1 MSARR
6 QVQRTGRPIALTPVS
21 KVGTLA
27 PVFCHIDSMNIATT
41 IIPIFAVIV
50 LGWFSRYRGF
60 IQPAFLGPAN
70 RLVYHIA
77 IPAMIF
83 RSISRSSFKAQF
95 DVQVIIITLLSVLA
109 VFAVAWCAG
118 SIGRIK
124 KERLGTFIQSSFHGN
139 LGYIG
144 LAVSYYFLGDNG
156 FARAS
161 IIAGF
166 IMILQNFL
174 AVVSL
179 QVYSNK
185 ISTKKRGFNL
195 VWKILGNPVILS
207 AMAGILFSLTE
218 VPIPFVVGRTLDIIS
233 GLALPMALL
242 LIGASLSFESIRLQ
256 IFSILS
262 SSIMK
267 LVLLPGLGLTLYR
280 LFGLPLNDYLPGLIL
295 LASPTA
301 TISYVMAKEMHG
313 DTDFAVSAISIST
326 ILSAVTFT
334 VWLNIAV

>member
-1 MSARR
+1 
-6 QVQRTGRPIALTPVS
+6 
-21 KVGTLA
+21 
-27 PVFCHIDSMNIATT
+27 MNIATT
-41 IIPIFAVIV
+41 IIPIFAVII
-50 LGWFSRYRGF
+50 LGWFARYRGF
-60 IQPAFLGPAN
+60 IKPAFLGPAN

-83 RSISRSSFKAQF
+83 RSISKSSLKIQF
-95 DVQVIIITLLSVLA
+95 NHQVLVITLLSVLT
-109 VFAVAWCAG
+109 VFVVAWCAG
-118 SIGRIK
+118 HIGRIK
-124 KERLGTFIQSSFHGN
+124 RERLGTFMQSSFHGN

-156 FARAS
+156 FAKAG

-179 QVYSNK
+179 QLYSKNT
-185 ISTKKRGFNL
+185 STKKKKLDL

-207 AMAGILFSLTE
+207 AMAGILFSLTKA
-218 VPIPFVVGRTLDIIS
+218 PIPLVVDRTLDIIS

-242 LIGASLSFESIRLQ
+242 LIGASLSFKSIRLQ
-256 IFSILS
+256 IFPILS

-301 TISYVMAKEMHG
+301 TISYVMAKEMNG
-313 DTDFAVSAISIST
+313 DTDFAVATISIST
-326 ILSAVTFT
+326 ILSAVTFF

>member
-1 MSARR
+1 
-6 QVQRTGRPIALTPVS
+6 
-21 KVGTLA
+21 
-27 PVFCHIDSMNIATT
+27 MNIATT

-50 LGWFSRYRGF
+50 LGWFASYRGF
-60 IQPAFLGPAN
+60 IQSAFLGPAN
-70 RLVYHIA
+70 RLVYHLA

-83 RSISRSSFKAQF
+83 RSISRSSFKTQF
-95 DVQVIIITLLSVLA
+95 DVQVLVITLLSVLA
-109 VFAVAWCAG
+109 VFSVAWCAG
-118 SIGRIK
+118 HIGRIK
-124 KERLGTFIQSSFHGN
+124 KELLGTFMQCSFHGN

-156 FARAS
+156 FAMAS

-166 IMILQNFL
+166 IMILQNLL

-179 QVYSNK
+179 QLYPNK
-185 ISTKKRGFNL
+185 ISTKKREFNL
-195 VWKILGNPVILS
+195 AWKILGNPVILS

-218 VPIPFVVGRTLDIIS
+218 APIPFVIDRTLDIIS

-242 LIGASLSFESIRLQ
+242 LIGASLSFKSIRLQ
-256 IFSILS
+256 IFSILT

-326 ILSAVTFT
+326 ILSAITFT

>member
-1 MSARR
+1 
-6 QVQRTGRPIALTPVS
+6 
-21 KVGTLA
+21 
-27 PVFCHIDSMNIATT
+27 MNIATT

-50 LGWFSRYRGF
+50 LGWFARYRGF

-83 RSISRSSFKAQF
+83 RSISKSSFKAQF
-95 DVQVIIITLLSVLA
+95 DIQVIIITLLSVLA

-118 SIGRIK
+118 FIGRIK

-185 ISTKKRGFNL
+185 ISTKKKGLHL

-218 VPIPFVVGRTLDIIS
+218 APVPFVVIRTLDIIS
-233 GLALPMALL
+233 GLALPLALL

-280 LFGLPLNDYLPGLIL
+280 LFGLPLDDYLPGLIL

-326 ILSAVTFT
+326 ILSALTFF
-334 VWLNIAV
+334 VWLNISA